1 MLLHHLRA
9 RLGQAQEMLLSQ
21 HPPLLLCALPH
32 RNVLGTRPRS
42 SLLHLY
48 RNCSHRHIRYQS
60 LAPWFEY
67 TPVVFFVA
75 PIGSVFFVFYI
86 STGRRGEAGGSEEG
100 GTGLRG
106 EEGGSDFFE
115 RKSGAISSKEQPG
128 TFFVWC
134 VEREDSGISAIKCV
148 W

>member
-9 RLGQAQEMLLSQ
+9 RLGQAQEMLSSQ
-21 HPPLLLCALPH
+21 HPLLLLCALPH
-32 RNVLGTRPRS
+32 WNVLGTRPRS

-48 RNCSHRHIRYQS
+48 RNCPHRHIRYQS
-60 LAPWFEY
+60 SAPWFEY
-67 TPVVFFVA
+67 TPVVFFVP
-75 PIGSVFFVFYI
+75 PIGSVFFVFNI
-86 STGRRGEAGGSEEG
+86 S
-100 GTGLRG
+100 TGLRG

-128 TFFVWC
+128 TFIAWC
-134 VEREDSGISAIKCV
+134 IEREDSGISAIKCV